1 MKQDVLDYL
10 RYTPA
15 NTNVNVVSTMLGSDG
30 GGGELPKQVKNAI
43 LTHGMGWTDDDG
55 TINKIDEKYIYGEED
70 EIDEQ
75 ILEAL
80 MSVKVV
86 DPLADDQNRLL
97 VDENNVI
104 FVY

>member
-30 GGGELPKQVKNAI
+30 GGEELPEEVKNAI

-70 EIDEQ
+70 VIIKMAECDIIQ
-75 ILEAL
+75 PIASQSNKLFINN
-80 MSVKVV
+80 
-86 DPLADDQNRLL
+86 DDK
-97 VDENNVI
+97 I
-104 FVY
+104 FIF